1 MALSASRAGRSLELY
16 EVGMPAKSDP
26 RLERGEVI
34 DSDGEGPETRRGVK
48 LYRRRALTVRDV
60 LPIVATGIAVG
71 FAAAYVAQLVLRQT
85 PLGTARPPARTRTRG
100 G

>member
-1 MALSASRAGRSLELY
+1 VELY

-26 RLERGEVI
+26 RLESGAVI

-48 LYRRRALTVRDV
+48 LYRRRALTVRDT
-60 LPIVATGIAVG
+60 LPTIAVGVAIG
-71 FAAAYVAQLVLRQT
+71 FAAAYLTQLMLRRT
-85 PLGTARPPARTRTRG
+85 PLGTAHPPMRSRKRG

>member
-1 MALSASRAGRSLELY
+1 
-16 EVGMPAKSDP
+16 MPAKSDP

-60 LPIVATGIAVG
+60 LPTLVTGLAVG
-71 FAAAYVAQLVLRQT
+71 FTAAYLAQLMMRQT
-85 PLGTARPPARTRTRG
+85 PLGTARPPARARTRG

>member
-1 MALSASRAGRSLELY
+1 
-16 EVGMPAKSDP
+16 MPAKSDP

-48 LYRRRALTVRDV
+48 LYRRRALTVHDV
-60 LPIVATGIAVG
+60 LPTIVTGIAVG
-71 FAAAYVAQLVLRQT
+71 FAAAYVAQLMLRRT
-85 PLGTARPPARTRTRG
+85 PLGTAHLPARSRTRG